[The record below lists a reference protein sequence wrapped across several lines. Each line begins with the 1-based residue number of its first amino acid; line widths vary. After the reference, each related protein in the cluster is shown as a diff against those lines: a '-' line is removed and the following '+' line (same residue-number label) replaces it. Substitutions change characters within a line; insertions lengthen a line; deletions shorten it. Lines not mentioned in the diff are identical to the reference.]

1 MGKSFI
7 ISDTDRAALS
17 GAYGGGSAWNTRL
30 RLSDDYSDD
39 ELDIAAASWD
49 PVTNKVKPNNS
60 HIGTTEPSPSNQAEE
75 ISNGTAANSQESSW
89 AQFSRGDTA
98 RAESSPPV
106 EPTPTNPADPIPIST
121 KWVLDPD
128 PNNPGSWGGTMRSTN
143 PSGISGITLPD
154 PSSAFSSLSDGVGS
168 LVDSGKSIINE
179 GINIDFPGV
188 GNFGIPSL
196 AGKAEEMVGG
206 LFSAGKDVIGKFTGL
221 FSGDKSGTLNSVKE
235 KLMPSLHND
244 LSKLD
249 YDNKSDPS
257 TLFVTLRSHQ
267 NPSEFVRFNVTPVI
281 GESREATYEEVAIVH
296 HPGQI
301 LRYKSSSTRSWSLN
315 TKLISRNPEEASK
328 NLKTLNLIRGWVMPY
343 YGYGTAETDP
353 NRLGAPPD
361 ILLFS
366 AYGAKMIPEH
376 PTVLV
381 SYNTSYPNDIDYIQ
395 TDSSFGDVVPF
406 PVILN
411 IDLTLKE
418 AWSPIEYSSFDLK
431 SYKRGDL
438 KAAFSGKINIPGSS
452 TAKAG
457 GVAGAPG
464 SEDPE
469 VRRLNAGKNGSGM
482 ADPIEDTEARGFNTS
497 KANGAKLNTS
507 EPIEDTEARGFNSSR
522 ATNNIVDTEA
532 RNFAPTND
540 VNVDNPETRNFR
552 PAIDGVSSGASSS
565 IPATDRTSYSDN
577 IENSFKMVIP
587 GYSGSDTSFDP

>member
-1 MGKSFI
+1 MSDKWDAPK
-7 ISDTDRAALS
+7 ISDKDFYSRT
-17 GAYGGGSAWNTRL
+17 
-30 RLSDDYSDD
+30 SDKDFYSQTSDKD
-39 ELDIAAASWD
+39 FYRETPDKD
-49 PVTNKVKPNNS
+49 FYRGVTS
-60 HIGTTEPSPSNQAEE
+60 TTPSSQRDS
-75 ISNGTAANSQESSW
+75 ISNGTAAKSEESPW
-89 AQFSRGDTA
+89 AQFSREDVA
-98 RAESSPPV
+98 RAETSPPTGV
-106 EPTPTNPADPIPIST
+106 TPTSPADASST
-121 KWVLDPD
+121 PFSF
-128 PNNPGSWGGTMRSTN
+128 GSLV
-143 PSGISGITLPD
+143 PSGISGFTLPD

-482 ADPIEDTEARGFNTS
+482 ADPIEDTEARGFNAS